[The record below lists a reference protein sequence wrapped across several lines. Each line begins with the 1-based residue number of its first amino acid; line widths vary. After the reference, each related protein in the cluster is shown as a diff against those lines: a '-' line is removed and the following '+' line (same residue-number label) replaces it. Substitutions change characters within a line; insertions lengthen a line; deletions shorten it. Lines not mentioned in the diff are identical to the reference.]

1 MPGKHWEVRLSG
13 TGGQGLV
20 TAGIILAE
28 GAGIY
33 DGLEVVQTQ
42 VYGPQSRG
50 GASRSEVII
59 SDAPV
64 MYPEVTE
71 SDILLAMSQEAANA
85 YMHEQRPEGIV
96 LVDSTFVK
104 QVPETKAK
112 VYQIPLTQMARETAR
127 TEIVASI
134 VALGALATLTG
145 IVSKDGLEAAVL
157 ARAPKG
163 TEEANRQALHAG
175 FAAGEEMHDNSI

>member
-1 MPGKHWEVRLSG
+1 MAHKHWEVRLSG

-28 GAGIY
+28 GAGIF

-59 SDAPV
+59 SDQPV
-64 MYPEVTE
+64 LFPEVTD
-71 SDILLAMSQEAANA
+71 SDVLLAMSQEAANA
-85 YMHEQRPEGIV
+85 YMHEQRPDGIV
-96 LVDSTFVK
+96 LLDSTFVN
-104 QVPETKAK
+104 QRPETQAK
-112 VYQIPLTQMARETAR
+112 IYSIPLTQMARDVAR
-127 TEIVASI
+127 TDIVASI
-134 VALGALATLTG
+134 VALGTLATLTG
-145 IVSKDGLEAAVL
+145 MVSKAGLEAAVL

-163 TEEANRQALHAG
+163 TEEANRRALYAG
-175 FAAGEEMHDNSI
+175 FEAGESLRVS

>member
-1 MPGKHWEVRLSG
+1 MARKHWEVRLSG

-59 SDAPV
+59 SDQPV
-64 MYPEVTE
+64 MFPEVTE
-71 SDILLAMSQEAANA
+71 SDVLLAMSQEAANA
-85 YMHEQRPEGIV
+85 YMNDQRPDGIV
-96 LVDSTFVK
+96 LLDATFVHSA
-104 QVPETKAK
+104 PETQAK
-112 VYQIPLTQMARETAR
+112 VHSIPLTQMARDVAR
-127 TEIVASI
+127 TDIVASI
-134 VALGALATLTG
+134 VALGTLATLTG
-145 IVSKDGLEAAVL
+145 MVSKHGLAAAVL

-163 TEEANRQALHAG
+163 TEEANRRALQAG
-175 FAAGEEMHDNSI
+175 FDAGEALRKA

>member
-1 MPGKHWEVRLSG
+1 MQAKQWEVRLSG

-33 DGLEVVQTQ
+33 DGKEVVQTQ

-59 SDAPV
+59 SDEPV

-71 SDILLAMSQEAANA
+71 SDVLLAMSQEAADA
-85 YMHEQRPEGIV
+85 YIHEQRAEGIV

-104 QVPETKAK
+104 VVPETRAK
-112 VYQIPLTQMARETAR
+112 VYAIPLTKIAREVAR

-145 IVSKDGLEAAVL
+145 IVSQDGLEQAVL

-163 TEEANRQALHAG
+163 TEEANRAALHAG
-175 FAAGEEMHDNSI
+175 FAAGHEVREQ

>member
-1 MPGKHWEVRLSG
+1 MERKHWEVRLSG

-59 SDAPV
+59 SDQPV

-71 SDILLAMSQEAANA
+71 SDVLLAMSQEAASA
-85 YMHEQRPEGIV
+85 YMHEQRPDGIV
-96 LVDSTFVK
+96 LLDATLVK
-104 QVPETKAK
+104 QAPETQAR
-112 VYQIPLTQMARETAR
+112 VYSIPLTQMARDVAHTD
-127 TEIVASI
+127 IVAAI

-145 IVSKDGLEAAVL
+145 MVSRQGLEAAVL
-157 ARAPKG
+157 ARAPRG
-163 TEEANRQALHAG
+163 TEDANRRALHAG
-175 FAAGEEMHDNSI
+175 FEAGERLRAE